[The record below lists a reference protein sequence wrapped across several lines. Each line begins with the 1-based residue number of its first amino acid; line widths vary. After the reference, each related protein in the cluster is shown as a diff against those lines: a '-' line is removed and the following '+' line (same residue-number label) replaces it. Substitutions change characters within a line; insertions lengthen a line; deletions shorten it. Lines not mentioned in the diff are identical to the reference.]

1 MESGLNK
8 VIADQKE
15 SLRIAKEDLAEMV
28 NEDRN
33 NKKIIQELLK
43 MKSKYADLEREL
55 SSLTIQKKEL
65 EMQIEDLILL
75 SR

>member
-33 NKKIIQELLK
+33 NKKSIQELLK

-65 EMQIEDLILL
+65 EM
-75 SR
+75 

>member
-15 SLRIAKEDLAEMV
+15 SLRIAKEDLAEMI

-33 NKKIIQELLK
+33 NKKTIQELLK
-43 MKSKYADLEREL
+43 MKSKYGDMEREL
-55 SSLTIQKKEL
+55 SSLTI
-65 EMQIEDLILL
+65 
-75 SR
+75 